1 MAAHIAN
8 CGDITVRE
16 FISEFRGMTGSE
28 AEGSSATALFE
39 PIENGAGIF
48 GKMEPAWPDESL
60 HPSSQT
66 RQEGAALRTPTP
78 GPT

>member
-16 FISEFRGMTGSE
+16 FIREFRGMTGSE

-48 GKMEPAWPDESL
+48 GKMEPAWLSGGDDQGL
-60 HPSSQT
+60 KAG
-66 RQEGAALRTPTP
+66 RAAISCIFDHA
-78 GPT
+78 